1 MDGGVE
7 EPRQE
12 EPKEIFDIDTDPPG
26 RPQPAPRMPGTAE
39 SWRERLEGI
48 NTQSGKAQMRVEA
61 KTERPKGREG
71 GGERQSEK
79 SQTIEGTG
87 WGQRQGG
94 PKAKKTPGETKTP
107 KQDERSERRSFG
119 EREWE
124 ASRTLGNGLPLL
136 TSPRPWGILP
146 VSQSF

>member
-1 MDGGVE
+1 MVGWKSRDKKNQKKSSTSIRIHLADLSKHPACQKQRRAGG
-7 EPRQE
+7 
-12 EPKEIFDIDTDPPG
+12 K
-26 RPQPAPRMPGTAE
+26 
-39 SWRERLEGI
+39 ERLEGI